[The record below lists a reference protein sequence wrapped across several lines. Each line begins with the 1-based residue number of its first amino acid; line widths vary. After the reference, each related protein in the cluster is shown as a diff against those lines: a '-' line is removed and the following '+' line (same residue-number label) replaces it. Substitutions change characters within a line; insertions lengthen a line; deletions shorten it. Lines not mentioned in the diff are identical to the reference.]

1 MLKLVANQLKSFVF
15 VTVGY
20 NSNLHQFSIL
30 DVYYFFFK
38 YLIANSTLAILRKW
52 NLVPIL
58 LKKQD
63 KLVLSPFFN
72 YLRPRMCSSESWI
85 IFNLFLLKNRKKM
98 TLVILVFKFILT
110 SLGHFWSFRIN
121 GFVFQDSELRQP
133 LCGRNSL
140 NIQRQP
146 SAARPSYDNVRHSR
160 ISSKHSAAVVN
171 NMK

>member
-1 MLKLVANQLKSFVF
+1 MKPCSNFAEKTRQISFE
-15 VTVGY
+15 
-20 NSNLHQFSIL
+20 SI
-30 DVYYFFFK
+30 FQ
-38 YLIANSTLAILRKW
+38 
-52 NLVPIL
+52 L
-58 LKKQD
+58 LKTSNVQLGIMD
-63 KLVLSPFFN
+63 YFQS
-72 YLRPRMCSSESWI
+72 
-85 IFNLFLLKNRKKM
+85 FLLKNRKKM